1 MARVT
6 PCVRVCRIAADGLC
20 EGCARTTAEIG
31 MWSRID
37 DDQAREIMAGLARR
51 RDATPT
57 VNDPDSHAEKVIE

>member
-6 PCVRVCRIAADGLC
+6 PCVRVCRIAADDLC

-51 RDATPT
+51 RDAMPT
-57 VNDPDSHAEKVIE
+57 IKDADSHAEKVIE